1 VGHSQAA
8 KAENHTRILEI
19 AAAMFRE
26 LGIDGVGV
34 IDLMKAAGLTHGGF
48 YRHFDSREALVAE
61 GVECALA
68 DGGQRVA
75 NVLSDNRKAPFAAIV
90 DAYLAVAHRDSLAA
104 GCAVAALASD
114 VARSNKRARTAYTQQ
129 VRAYLELIGGTLP
142 RANRKTARRQA
153 VFTLSALVGAVSL
166 ARAINDERLSLEIL
180 KLTADA
186 LKAQAE

>member
-75 NVLSDNRKAPFAAIV
+75 NVLSDNRKAPFTAIV

-114 VARSNKRARTAYTQQ
+114 VARSNERARTAYTRQ
-129 VRAYLELIGGTLP
+129 VRAYLELIGGTLA
-142 RANRKTARRQA
+142 RADRKAAKRQA

>member
-8 KAENHTRILEI
+8 KAENHTRIVEI
-19 AAAMFRE
+19 AAAKFRE
-26 LGIDGVGV
+26 MGIDGVGV

-48 YRHFDSREALVAE
+48 YRHFDSRDALVAE
-61 GVECALA
+61 GVERALA

-75 NVLSDNRKAPFAAIV
+75 DVLSGNRKAPFAAIV
-90 DAYLAVAHRDSLAA
+90 DAYLAVAHRDSSAA

-114 VARSNKRARTAYTQQ
+114 VARGNKRARTAYTRQ
-129 VRAYLELIGGTLP
+129 VRAYLELIGGTLA
-142 RANRKTARRQA
+142 RSNRKAAKRQA
-153 VFTLSALVGAVSL
+153 VLTLSALVGALSL

-180 KLTADA
+180 KLTTEA

>member
-114 VARSNKRARTAYTQQ
+114 VARSNERARTAYTRQ
-129 VRAYLELIGGTLP
+129 VRAYLELIGGTL
-142 RANRKTARRQA
+142 AGTNRKAAKRQA
-153 VFTLSALVGAVSL
+153 VFTLSALVGAVLL

>member
-19 AAAMFRE
+19 AAAKFRE

-114 VARSNKRARTAYTQQ
+114 VARSNERARTAYTRQ
-129 VRAYLELIGGTLP
+129 VRAYLELIGGTLA
-142 RANRKTARRQA
+142 RADRKAAKRHA